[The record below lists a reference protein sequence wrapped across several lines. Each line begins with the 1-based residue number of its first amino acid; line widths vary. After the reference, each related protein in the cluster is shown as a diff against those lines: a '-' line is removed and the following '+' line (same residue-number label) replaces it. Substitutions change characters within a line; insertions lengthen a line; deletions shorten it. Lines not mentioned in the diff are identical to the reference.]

1 MQLLAILTINN
12 WRFNMFQVFD
22 KTNFNDISFVSLL
35 QENGFDVHNIG
46 GTESSDYSQG
56 EVLTF
61 PSGQYQLIGQEDAI
75 LTCSPNVFF
84 KTLTDV
90 ESRLNYKLF
99 G

>member
-1 MQLLAILTINN
+1 
-12 WRFNMFQVFD
+12 MFQVFD

-35 QENGFDVHNIG
+35 EENGFDIHNVG
-46 GTESSDYSQG
+46 GSESSDYSQG
-56 EVLTF
+56 EVYPF
-61 PSGQYQLIGQEDAI
+61 PSGQYQLISQDNAI

-90 ESRLNYKLF
+90 ENRLNFKLF

>member
-1 MQLLAILTINN
+1 
-12 WRFNMFQVFD
+12 MFQVFD

-35 QENGFDVHNIG
+35 QENGFDVHNTG
-46 GTESSDYSQG
+46 GSKVLIIHK
-56 EVLTF
+56 EVYPF
-61 PSGQYQLIGQEDAI
+61 PSGQYQLVGQENAI

-90 ESRLNYKLF
+90 ENRLNYKLF